1 MKKNIVK
8 SFMALALSAGL
19 LSSCGNDYLETD
31 IFDGVDLDG
40 GVSTPNDLKTAL
52 SGTYYRF
59 FYSYFC
65 GNYAINIGDVL
76 SDLSYW
82 NGGTGHWDGLYQCNY
97 NTTDTYLRY
106 IWEYGYKVED
116 NAARIIQSGEEML
129 GTVSSDADK
138 KAINTYLAEA
148 YALRGYA
155 TLRLVNVYGHQVK
168 VAGKDFGSEKGIVLV
183 DAPIAAFSEVSRAT
197 VKENY
202 DQCIADLKK
211 SISYFAAAGS
221 DRNSSEEKFYF
232 NAATANAILARA
244 YMYLEDWSNA
254 KSAAEAALAAA
265 GNPSLV
271 YTAAGFK
278 ALWNSNIS
286 NTEAFMSLAIDA
298 TNNWGANSLGTLW
311 STYNFSPNL
320 DCLALFGEND
330 VRKSVQEFNAQST
343 PSAPVYMGGI
353 YGHYSDNNPNF
364 STCYVATTS
373 EMYLIIAEA
382 EINLGNESAA
392 KEALLT
398 VAKRNLDITSTEDLP
413 SGADLYKFLKDERGR
428 ELFQLGFRFF
438 DIRRWNDPVN
448 LVAYAQPENKYT
460 YPGFR
465 PGDWVLPIPES
476 EVNSGFGVEQN
487 ETWHS
492 SRPQ

>member
-1 MKKNIVK
+1 
-8 SFMALALSAGL
+8 MALVLSAGL
-19 LSSCGNDYLETD
+19 LSSCGNDYLDTD

-59 FYSYFC
+59 FASSFC

-82 NGGTGHWDGLYQCNY
+82 NTGTNHWNDLYMCTY
-97 NTTDTYLRY
+97 ITTDTYLRG
-106 IWEYGYKVED
+106 IWQYGYMVED

-129 GTVSSDADK
+129 GTVSSDAEK

-155 TLRLVNVYGHQVK
+155 TLRLVNIYGHQVK
-168 VAGKDFGSEKGIVLV
+168 VAGKDYSSEKGIVLV

-197 VKENY
+197 IKENY
-202 DQCIADLKK
+202 DQCISDLKK
-211 SISYFAAAGS
+211 SLSYFAAVGS

-232 NAATANAILARA
+232 NVATVNAILARA

-286 NTEAFMSLAIDA
+286 NSEAFMALAIDA
-298 TNNWGANSLGTLW
+298 TNNWGASSLGTLW

-343 PSAPVYMGGI
+343 PAAPVYMGGI

-364 STCYVATTS
+364 STCYVATAS

-382 EINLGNESAA
+382 EINLGNENAA

-398 VAKRNLDITSTEDLP
+398 VAKRNLDITSTADLP

-448 LVAYAQPENKYT
+448 LVAYSQPENKYT
-460 YPGFR
+460 YTGFR

-476 EVNSGFGVEQN
+476 EVNAGFGVEQN
-487 ETWHS
+487 ETWS
-492 SRPQ
+492 TSRPHQ